1 MSVFEARGLTKR
13 YKGRLIYIEERHLY
27 FGKRGD
33 DLTALDSLD
42 LTLES
47 GHIYGLVGNNGAGKT
62 TLMRI
67 IAGMAFPT
75 AGSFRLLGA
84 ETEKELFSAR
94 QRIGCLIS
102 QPAGYEDLTLWQNLK
117 AQELLLPEG
126 KIGDLRE
133 LCALVGLDEQT
144 RRRTLRKASTGEKQR
159 YGLAAALLGDPE
171 LLILDEP
178 MNGLDPSGVHDL
190 RELLLEL
197 HRERGKTILISSHLL
212 TELHEAATD
221 FIFLRRGRLLETV
234 TAEELDRRIAEEGHK
249 NVEGYFLALNRRK
262 EEEP

>member
-1 MSVFEARGLTKR
+1 MKGGKEVIVFEARGLTKA
-13 YKGRLIYIEERHLY
+13 YTGRL
-27 FGKRGD
+27 GKKGD
-33 DLTALDSLD
+33 VLTALDSLD
-42 LTLES
+42 LTLEA
-47 GHIYGLVGNNGAGKT
+47 GRIYGLVGNNGAGKT

-67 IAGMAFPT
+67 IAGLAFPT

-102 QPAGYEDLTLWQNLK
+102 QPAGYEDLSLWQNLR

-126 KIGDLRE
+126 KAGDLRE
-133 LCALVGLDEQT
+133 LCALVGLDEHT
-144 RRRTLRKASTGEKQR
+144 RRRSLRKASTGEKQR
-159 YGLAAALLGDPE
+159 YGLASALLGDPE

-178 MNGLDPSGVHDL
+178 MNGLDPSGAAEM
-190 RELLLEL
+190 RSLLLEL

-212 TELHEAATD
+212 AELHQVATD
-221 FIFLRRGRLLETV
+221 YIFLRRGRLLETL
-234 TAEELDRRIAEEGHK
+234 TAEELDLRIAGGGYK

-262 EEEP
+262 EEA